1 MPSPFPGMD
10 PYLEGALWPDVH
22 HSLSYGIRRHIVPK
36 LPERYTAHIE
46 VAVLL
51 DEQPEHEI
59 GIMYPDV
66 EILRQNKAQEPPGDY
81 TTPATLQ
88 LAEIK
93 PVEVRVSSV
102 TIRDAR
108 SQQLITAIEIL
119 SPVNKRG
126 KGAKAYQQKRQELKN
141 KGVHLLE
148 IDLLRRGQRAVRS
161 ANLPKCDYL
170 ISLCRG
176 QTEHTDLWLL
186 QLKDKLP
193 VLPVPLKAPD
203 EDIALP
209 LGHILNQVYKE
220 AGYENSI
227 DYQQPPP
234 PPVLSEEDEKW
245 VKKTIYSAG

>member
-1 MPSPFPGMD
+1 MD

-22 HSLSYGIRRHIVPK
+22 HSLSYGIRRHIVPN

-66 EILRQNKAQEPPGDY
+66 EILRQNKAQEPPGNY

-108 SQQLITAIEIL
+108 NQQLITTIEIL
-119 SPVNKRG
+119 SPVNKQG
-126 KGAKAYQQKRQELKN
+126 KGAEQYQRKRQELKDN
-141 KGVHLLE
+141 DVHLLE

-186 QLKDKLP
+186 QLKDELP

-203 EDIALP
+203 NDLALP
-209 LGHILNQVYKE
+209 LGQILNQIYEE
-220 AGYENSI
+220 AGYNNSI

-234 PPVLSEEDEKW
+234 PPRL
-245 VKKTIYSAG
+245 G